1 MLELSLQKPLKQCY
15 VAKNNETI
23 AQEDIGLC
31 SNHFLGFISIIMHY
45 IFDSIFS
52 HILSNPW

>member
-1 MLELSLQKPLKQCY
+1 MLQK
-15 VAKNNETI
+15 NDEMI

-31 SNHFLGFISIIMHY
+31 SNHFLGFIFIIMHY

>member
-1 MLELSLQKPLKQCY
+1 MLQ
-15 VAKNNETI
+15 KNNETI

-31 SNHFLGFISIIMHY
+31 SNHFLGFISIITHY
-45 IFDSIFS
+45 ICDSIFS